1 MKEYDALRALAAL
14 AQGSRLAVY
23 RLLVKRGPDGYP
35 AGEISDK
42 LGIPGPTLSFH
53 LKELALAG
61 LVTVRRESRF
71 MHYSANFERMNSLV
85 GYLTENCCSLGT
97 TCAPSCAPAETTS
110 RKRKI
115 A

>member
-1 MKEYDALRALAAL
+1 MNEYDALAALAAL

-35 AGEISDK
+35 AGDIGEK

-53 LKELALAG
+53 LKELAQAG
-61 LVTVRRESRF
+61 LVTVRKESRF
-71 MHYSANFERMNSLV
+71 MHYSANFERMNTLV
-85 GYLTENCCSLGT
+85 AYLSENCCSLGG
-97 TCAPSCAPAETTS
+97 TCAPSCAPAATTN
-110 RKRKI
+110 RKKRT